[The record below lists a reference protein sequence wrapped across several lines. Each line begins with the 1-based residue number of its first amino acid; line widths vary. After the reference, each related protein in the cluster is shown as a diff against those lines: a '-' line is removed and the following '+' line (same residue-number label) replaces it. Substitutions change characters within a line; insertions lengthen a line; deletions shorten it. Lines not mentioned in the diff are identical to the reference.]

1 MVMNEKSEGSKIWQ
15 VVAGLWLSWL
25 GHTEVYLLLVEI
37 SFMGRGE
44 GMIICSLQSGINL
57 RGWAVVQLLG
67 Q

>member
-1 MVMNEKSEGSKIWQ
+1 MKKVKAAKFGR